1 MRSLSR
7 ENLSPGYR
15 LQVAVVVMGVAP
27 SASWALPSH
36 VYFCL
41 VPDSHSGTH
50 SGHPDPV
57 GSAPQ
62 LIGVNTL
69 TQNHGEAIC
78 SCFPKC
84 SQLTHAPLLRQ
95 PPATEGLAEDQN

>member
-1 MRSLSR
+1 MV
-7 ENLSPGYR
+7 
-15 LQVAVVVMGVAP
+15 QGVSP

-41 VPDSHSGTH
+41 VPDSHGGTH

-57 GSAPQ
+57 GSAHQ

-69 TQNHGEAIC
+69 TQNHGEEIC
-78 SCFPKC
+78 PGFPKC
-84 SQLTHAPLLRQ
+84 SQLTHAPLLQQ
-95 PPATEGLAEDQN
+95 PPATEGLAEGQNSAWGLNL